1 LQVVAGGCRWL
12 QVVAGGCRWLQVVAG
27 GCRCLQVFAGVCR
40 CLQVFVGGCK
50 WLQVVV
56 GVCRCWQVVAGGC
69 RWLLSW
75 FDVACVAFIYTQ
87 AFSLFYSC
95 LTLHCSIKVLQIS
108 RKWLLNVFEFKIML
122 SYYVH

>member
-1 LQVVAGGCRWL
+1 MWLQVVAGGCRWL
-12 QVVAGGCRWLQVVAG
+12 QVVAGGCRWLQS
-27 GCRCLQVFAGVCR
+27 GCNLVAGVCR
-40 CLQVFVGGCK
+40 CLKV
-50 WLQVVV
+50 LQVVE
-56 GVCRCWQVVAGGC
+56 GGC

-108 RKWLLNVFEFKIML
+108 RRWLLNVFEFKIML
-122 SYYVH
+122 SYCVH